1 MAYWLL
7 KTEPDDFSWDE
18 MVARGKKG
26 ETWTGVRNPQA
37 RNFIREM
44 KKGDLAFFYH
54 TGDERRI
61 VGVVK
66 VLKESYPYPT
76 ADDERWLVVDVAAV
90 EPVPNPV
97 TLAAIKAEP
106 KLAEMK
112 LVKNARLSVQP
123 VTAAEWKYVCKMG
136 GVKD

>member
-7 KTEPDDFSWDE
+7 KTEPEDWSWDE
-18 MVARGKKG
+18 QVAKGKKG
-26 ETWTGVRNPQA
+26 EVWTGVRNAQA
-37 RNFIREM
+37 RNFMRDM

-54 TGDERRI
+54 TGGEKQV

-66 VLKESYPYPT
+66 VTKEAYQDPT
-76 ADDERWLVVDVAAV
+76 TDDERWLVVDVVAV
-90 EPVPNPV
+90 EPVAEPV
-97 TLAAIKAEP
+97 TLADIKAEP

-123 VTAAEWKYVCKMG
+123 VTEKEWKLVRKMAG
-136 GVKD
+136 LK